1 MNISTLILQSIIGI
15 SYGMDLFIAALG
27 ITLIFGVARIVNFAH
42 GSLFAVGAYF
52 CFSLTS
58 RWSNVS
64 GNFWLAALIGPV
76 WVAVIGGLAE
86 RFIIR
91 RIYEREHLEQIL
103 LMYAIAIIL
112 NDVIFISYGGAERT
126 VSPPDTLSGGI
137 PVLGLYL
144 PSYRLFLILI
154 GLFMAFAVWMV
165 LNKTKAGAMT
175 RAAASQ
181 PEMANAIGMNVPFIF
196 SGIFMLGCWLAG
208 LGGVL
213 VGPLEAIWPGM
224 GMEVVVLAFII
235 VVIGGG
241 GTICG
246 CLLASLIVGLV
257 QSLGILFLPRF
268 AMVFVYVI
276 MIIILLFRPQGL
288 MGRSAH

>member
-1 MNISTLILQSIIGI
+1 MNLPTLVLQSVIGI

-27 ITLIFGVARIVNFAH
+27 ITLIFGVAKVVNFAH
-42 GSLFAVGAYF
+42 GSFYAVGAYL

-58 RWSNVS
+58 RLSNLPW
-64 GNFWLAALIGPV
+64 NFWVAVLIGPMI
-76 WVAVIGGLAE
+76 VAIIGGLAE

-91 RIYEREHLEQIL
+91 RIYDREHLEQIL
-103 LMYAIAIIL
+103 LMYAIAIII
-112 NDVIFISYGGAERT
+112 NDIIFISYGGAEKT
-126 VSPPDTLSGGI
+126 VSTPRIFAGGI
-137 PVLGLYL
+137 SIAGLYL
-144 PSYRLFLILI
+144 PQYRLFLIIL
-154 GLFMAFAVWMV
+154 GFLMASGMWLL
-165 LNKTKAGAMT
+165 LNKTKVGAMT

-181 PEMANAIGMNVPFIF
+181 PEMANAIGIDVPLVFT
-196 SGIFMLGCWLAG
+196 GIFILGCWLAG

-224 GMEVVVLAFII
+224 GMEVVILAFIV

-241 GTICG
+241 GTIFG

-268 AMVFVYVI
+268 AMIFVYVI
-276 MIIILLFRPQGL
+276 MIIVLLFRPQGL
-288 MGRSAH
+288 MGKPVR

>member
-1 MNISTLILQSIIGI
+1 MNISTLILQSVIGI

-42 GSLFAVGAYF
+42 GSFFAVGAYI

-58 RWSNVS
+58 RMSDVP
-64 GNFWLAALIGPV
+64 GNFWLAVLIGPII
-76 WVAVIGGLAE
+76 VAMIGGLAE
-86 RFIIR
+86 RFILR
-91 RIYEREHLEQIL
+91 RIYDREHLEQIL
-103 LMYAIAIIL
+103 LMYAMAIIL

-126 VSPPDTLSGGI
+126 VSTPDLLSGGVPI
-137 PVLGLYL
+137 MGLYL
-144 PSYRLFLILI
+144 PVYRLFLILF
-154 GLFMAFAVWMV
+154 GLFMALAIWMV
-165 LNKTKAGAMT
+165 LNKTRAGAMT

-181 PEMANAIGMNVPFIF
+181 PEMANAIGMNVPYVF

-268 AMVFVYVI
+268 AMIFVYVI

-288 MGRSAH
+288 MGRPAH